1 MDLRTINIHD
11 LRKEYVKK
19 QVTVEEV
26 ARHCLD
32 RIQANENI
40 HSFISVNENLL
51 EQAKVLDEKIQRQEA
66 LGRLFGIPIAV
77 KDNVCTK
84 GMKTTC
90 ASKMLENYVPDY
102 NATIIERLLKE
113 DALIVGKTNMD
124 EFAMGGSSETSYFG
138 ITKNPSN
145 PDYIPGGSSSGSAT
159 AVATGEVLV
168 AIGTDTGGSVRQP
181 ASYCGV
187 VGYKPSYGLISRYGV
202 VSMANTLD
210 TVGILANHVKDV
222 EEVLAVIGGNDPMDF
237 TSVDEKSYS
246 ISEEDKEIKE
256 YTFAVP
262 AHMEKYI
269 AKGLL
274 LEEYQ
279 RAVEKLRGEGAKIV
293 EVEFEY
299 LDHSLD
305 VYQIIMSG
313 EVNSNLARFD
323 GIRYGFRAAQ
333 YEDTDD
339 LFIQTRSQGFGEETK
354 RRIALGALYLA
365 TSDDQKL
372 YKKAMKV
379 RQVLTEEFRR
389 VFEKADALLVPT
401 TVEMPVKFG
410 ETIKD
415 AMKMYSSDVFN
426 TPVNLGGFC
435 AVSLPLPKKFGS
447 ALQIIGNRDQD
458 ALILSAAKAV
468 EGKVCND

>member
-1 MDLRTINIHD
+1 
-11 LRKEYVKK
+11 
-19 QVTVEEV
+19 
-26 ARHCLD
+26 
-32 RIQANENI
+32 
-40 HSFISVNENLL
+40 
-51 EQAKVLDEKIQRQEA
+51 
-66 LGRLFGIPIAV
+66 
-77 KDNVCTK
+77 
-84 GMKTTC
+84 
-90 ASKMLENYVPDY
+90 
-102 NATIIERLLKE
+102 
-113 DALIVGKTNMD
+113 
-124 EFAMGGSSETSYFG
+124 
-138 ITKNPSN
+138 
-145 PDYIPGGSSSGSAT
+145 
-159 AVATGEVLV
+159 V

-293 EVEFEY
+293 EIEFEY

-339 LFIQTRSQGFGEETK
+339 LFIQTRTQGFGEETK